1 MSHIPVGTLYYYKKI
16 LKSCLPCSQ
25 SCLYLLILFS
35 DCISLSLRLPCFS
48 SFIKIPKSATKSS
61 PLTKIKLTCCNF
73 FKVRTCPTYINTFHC
88 ILRIDYGLQ
97 PMSRKLLANSLID
110 GIVELQFPAFAWGES
125 VAISP
130 TANIWNIDLQNLLNI
145 YLLFNVPSGSCGLIS
160 GVIFK

>member
-1 MSHIPVGTLYYYKKI
+1 MVQYMYVPHTGWYTVLLQKN

-35 DCISLSLRLPCFS
+35 DCISLSLRLPCNS

-73 FKVRTCPTYINTFHC
+73 FKVRTCPTYINTFHY

-97 PMSRKLLANSLID
+97 WMSRKLLQILLLMALQSCSSLHLH
-110 GIVELQFPAFAWGES
+110 EENQSRFHQLQTFE
-125 VAISP
+125 
-130 TANIWNIDLQNLLNI
+130 TQ
-145 YLLFNVPSGSCGLIS
+145 
-160 GVIFK
+160 IFKIY